1 MSISFPI
8 SRITAAAWMVAI
20 ASASWAADP
29 LTLIE
34 AQRIAVDRSQQLVA
48 QEALTAAAKEQA
60 VAAGQL
66 PDPVLKLGI
75 DNLPA
80 DGADRGSLT
89 RDFMTMR
96 RIGVM
101 QEITRSAKRQLRSE
115 RFERDAQRVQAQRQL
130 TLVNLQRDTALAWL
144 DRYYTQ
150 AMRELVQ
157 QQLEE
162 TRLQIQAADIA
173 FRAGRGSQSDVFAA
187 RSAVIQLEDRVSQ
200 IGRQS
205 RNAGLMLARWVG
217 TTDADRPL
225 SGSPSWQTTS
235 LQIGV
240 SSEHI
245 KQHPDLRA
253 ISAEIDTVETDARL
267 AQANKQADWSVEAS
281 YAQRG
286 PTYSNMISIGVSI
299 PLQWDQKNRQNREL
313 AAKLAL
319 VDEARARYEDMLRN
333 HEAEVRSWLNDWQ
346 TGKDRV
352 ARYRNELIP
361 TARQRT
367 EAALTSYRTGKS
379 DLAGALAA
387 RRDELDIHMQALT
400 LEMETARSWAQLN
413 FLVPEHSMPA
423 QAKEQP

>member
-101 QEITRSAKRQLRSE
+101 QEITRSEKRQLRSE
-115 RFERDAQRVQAQRQL
+115 RFERDAQRAQALRQL
-130 TLVNLQRDTALAWL
+130 TLANLQRDTALAWL

-205 RNAGLMLARWVG
+205 RNASLMLARWVG

-225 SGSPSWQTTS
+225 SGSPPWQTTS

-245 KQHPDLRA
+245 KQHPDLLA

-319 VDEARARYEDMLRN
+319 VDEAKARYEDMLRN
-333 HEAEVRSWLNDWQ
+333 HEAEVRGWLNDWQ

-387 RRDELDIHMQALT
+387 RRDELDTHMQTLT

-413 FLVPEHSMPA
+413 FLLPEHSMPA